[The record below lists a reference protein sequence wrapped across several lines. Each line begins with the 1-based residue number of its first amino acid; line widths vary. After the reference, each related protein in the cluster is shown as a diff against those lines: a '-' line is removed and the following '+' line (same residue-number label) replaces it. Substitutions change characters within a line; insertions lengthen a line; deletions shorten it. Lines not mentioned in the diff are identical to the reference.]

1 MSAMQEVTLRA
12 FALVHRPQ
20 HPDDLSDNANKK
32 VRVSSMGQSQAD
44 HAPPSYCNQ
53 QQNNPYGH
61 QQNGLNHNPQMHN
74 LSDMRTPLNFEMMAN
89 PSMVGTSQDLT
100 TDYHQRGA
108 RASAGSSRA
117 ARPGSAPSSMLST
130 VTPPART
137 MIPTHSST
145 SQLATPLM
153 NQMRTSSILDTHNHR
168 GSPLMG
174 NSSNGRMPNNM
185 IGQAHPHVPNNNN
198 NRPPSMME
206 PQHVLD
212 TLVQMAH
219 LQ

>member
-1 MSAMQEVTLRA
+1 ISAMQEVKLIA
-12 FALVHRPQ
+12 CGLAKRPQ
-20 HPDDLSDNANKK
+20 HPEDLSDHANKK
-32 VRVSSMGQSQAD
+32 VRVSPMGQSQAN
-44 HAPPSYCNQ
+44 HTPQSYCNQ

-61 QQNGLNHNPQMHN
+61 QQNGLNHNSQMHN

-108 RASAGSSRA
+108 RGSAASSRA
-117 ARPGSAPSSMLST
+117 PRPGSAPSSMLNT

-153 NQMRTSSILDTHNHR
+153 NQIQTSSILDTHAHR

-174 NSSNGRMPNNM
+174 NSSNGQMSTNL
-185 IGQAHPHVPNNNN
+185 IGQTHSHVPNNHN

-212 TLVQMAH
+212 TLVHMAH